1 MERAIAATNYSKGGC
16 ERIGVHLDDGS
27 RSQNTKSNSS
37 FWQSISVSGCI
48 ICCRYTFFDTLKRT
62 ILQSACFAYCCYHEQ
77 VFVIGLTTGA
87 IVGYKYFVMTVKNG
101 KSLKSS
107 GAERYEV

>member
-37 FWQSISVSGCI
+37 FWQSLSVSGCI
-48 ICCRYTFFDTLKRT
+48 ICCHYTFFDTLR
-62 ILQSACFAYCCYHEQ
+62 
-77 VFVIGLTTGA
+77 GLCKCKA
-87 IVGYKYFVMTVKNG
+87 PYFEIYFRDALRLFCTKQKN
-101 KSLKSS
+101 KK
-107 GAERYEV
+107 